1 MANPFFVGAADSSQA
16 MGQLAQGIGQFRQQ
30 QEVKAEKQQAGA
42 RQQAAREAMQQAVD
56 SGDPRM
62 MQNVM
67 VQFPEVQEQA
77 KAAFGFTNEA
87 TEKVAREGYA
97 RAASTKDP
105 EQAAQ
110 ILEQTAAQ
118 IQQLGGR
125 PVMTSADAQA
135 LRQDPEGAMKRIRS
149 GFAMLASPQEFAAV
163 MGEDAMMG
171 MDASTRAF
179 EARAAAAGLQR
190 GTPEYEKA
198 AMIEL
203 GMVPRAGIS
212 AQERIAADPNMTQQ
226 VAASGAQIE
235 GAKEGAKLQQQLALK
250 PQIQAAVKEAE
261 TAAASRGEALDEFS
275 RAEASIPGL
284 ITVVDSLIDL
294 SDKATYTTAGQ
305 VFDEAAKQ
313 LGFGATEGATARTK
327 MQAIVRNQILPLLR
341 ETFGA
346 AFTAAEGDKLESTL
360 MDIDAT
366 PESKKATLNAF
377 MEQKMRDLEMKQK
390 RASKKAAPAVPAES
404 DGAQP
409 SIEDL
414 INQYGG

>member
-1 MANPFFVGAADSSQA
+1 MNQFYVQPAQF
-16 MGQLAQGIGQFRQQ
+16 GQGLQSLAQGAGQFRQE
-30 QEVKAEKQQAGA
+30 QEVKAEKQQATQ
-42 RQQAAREAMQQAVD
+42 RQQEAREAMQQAVD

-110 ILEQTAAQ
+110 ILEQTASQ

-163 MGEDAMMG
+163 MGEDAMIG
-171 MDASTRAF
+171 QDASTRAF
-179 EARAAAAGLQR
+179 EARAAAAGLQP
-190 GTPEYEKA
+190 GTPEYERA
-198 AMIEL
+198 AQIEL

-212 AQERIAADPNMTQQ
+212 AQERIALDPNMTQQ

-235 GAKEGAKLQQQLALK
+235 GAKAGSRESAQLAEQLEMK
-250 PQIQAAVKEAE
+250 PRIQRAVKEAE
-261 TAAASRGEALDEFS
+261 QAAASRGESLSELN
-275 RAEASIPGL
+275 RAEAALPG
-284 ITVVDSLIDL
+284 IREVVNKLTTLADV
-294 SDKATYTTAGQ
+294 ATYTEGGKA
-305 VFDEAAKQ
+305 FDQIVKQ
-313 LGFGATEGATARTK
+313 LGFGSTGGATARAQ
-327 MQAIVRNQILPLLR
+327 MLSIVDNQVLPLLR
-341 ETFGA
+341 DTFGA
-346 AFTAAEGDKLESTL
+346 AFTEKEGERLTKTL
-360 MDIDAT
+360 MDPDAT
-366 PESKKATLNAF
+366 PETKKAQLNSF
-377 MEQKMRDLEMKQK
+377 IEQKMRDIETK
-390 RASKKAAPAVPAES
+390 RRVAGEAAEPAA
-404 DGAQP
+404 DL